1 MNVTE
6 NPIAMKR
13 RGFAGKRRRRPSLAG
28 TLASDMLL
36 LGRMLFARD
45 RQARQQA
52 ASVILLGD
60 GKGRKAHSKLL
71 VRIAVFVMALSSA
84 RVAMAQTFE
93 GTTVPA
99 TVFDAERGEGV
110 RVTPSFVL
118 HPSVSGRVTYDS
130 NIYNVDT
137 GTRSDAVFNV
147 QPRLEL
153 QSDFPRH
160 ALILRAGADINRY
173 ASVTAE
179 NSEAWDASA
188 AGRLELGG
196 RIDVVPEVGIA
207 RQIDKR
213 GTAGEQFATD
223 RPISSR
229 SRFAQIAISR
239 TQGKIELVVNGRV
252 AKREYDAAEIGGV
265 PISLADRDVVT
276 RFASVQARLRF
287 SPALKGFVEVGGNEV
302 NYSLAA
308 SRFRNSSGYTV
319 LAGTQLQITNLV
331 ELEAGAGYVRQ
342 NFESALFKPVSG
354 LDYRLTARWTPRP
367 TWLVTAAVQRNVDA
381 SPRQDAP
388 AILRSEYRLSTQHA
402 FSDRLI
408 GEGRVAYMTEEYRG
422 IDRTDRN
429 FRVGA
434 SVQYRLLP
442 RVGLTAEAEY
452 RNQQGG
458 VLGRTFKGAYVAAG
472 VRFVL

>member
-1 MNVTE
+1 
-6 NPIAMKR
+6 MKR
-13 RGFAGKRRRRPSLAG
+13 RGFAGKRARPFGWAGALAG
-28 TLASDMLL
+28 DLVL
-36 LGRMLFARD
+36 LGQVLFARD
-45 RQARQQA
+45 RQARQRA
-52 ASVILLGD
+52 VTVILLGD
-60 GKGRKAHSKLL
+60 GKGRKARSKLL
-71 VRIAVFVMALSSA
+71 VRFAVLVMALTSA
-84 RVAMAQTFE
+84 RVALAQTFE

-99 TVFDAERGEGV
+99 TVFDAESGEGV

-118 HPSVSGRVTYDS
+118 HPSVAGRATYDS
-130 NIYNVDT
+130 NIYNVET
-137 GTRSDAVFNV
+137 NKRSDAVFNL
-147 QPRLEL
+147 QPKVEL
-153 QSDFPRH
+153 KSDFPRH

-188 AGRLELGG
+188 AARLELGG
-196 RIDVVPEVGIA
+196 RIDVVPEIGIA

-223 RPISSR
+223 RPISSMA
-229 SRFAQIAISR
+229 RFAQVAVSR
-239 TQGKIELVVNGRV
+239 TQGKVELVVTGRV
-252 AKREYDAAEIGGV
+252 AKREYDAAEIAGV

-276 RFASVQARLRF
+276 RGASVQGRLRF
-287 SPALKGFVEVGGNEV
+287 SPALKGFIEIGGNEV
-302 NYSLAA
+302 AYSLPAA
-308 SRFRNSSGYTV
+308 RFRNSSGYTV
-319 LAGTQLQITNLV
+319 LAGTQLQVTNLV
-331 ELEAGAGYVRQ
+331 ELEVGAGYVRQ
-342 NFESALFKPVSG
+342 NFKSALFKPVSG

-388 AILRSEYRLSTQHA
+388 AILRSEYRLSAQHA

-408 GEGRVAYMTEEYRG
+408 GEARTAYMTEEYRG

-429 FRVGA
+429 FRVGG

-452 RNQQGG
+452 RDQQGG
-458 VLGRTFKGAYVAAG
+458 ALGRSFKGAYVSAG